1 MDRTLYNASGCKDK
15 TAHDAIC
22 SASKPQTQV
31 FRSDWTR
38 RDNEADMFVKMVK
51 RLAKGFNFKLC
62 DRIRFEDPESIKRGY
77 DPECWNSLT
86 AHYYRSPVDWEN
98 YRVPGQMNIEDFLDM
113 GGGDNGDKKDMP

>member
-38 RDNEADMFVKMVK
+38 RDNEADLFVKDGEDVWQK
-51 RLAKGFNFKLC
+51 DSILNFATEFDL
-62 DRIRFEDPESIKRGY
+62 RIRKQERNICEVWHGYREKSTIRSTDKRG
-77 DPECWNSLT
+77 N
-86 AHYYRSPVDWEN
+86 
-98 YRVPGQMNIEDFLDM
+98 
-113 GGGDNGDKKDMP
+113 

>member
-62 DRIRFEDPESIKRGY
+62 DRIRFEDPETGKKYCEVWHGHREKSTIRSTDKRG
-77 DPECWNSLT
+77 N
-86 AHYYRSPVDWEN
+86 
-98 YRVPGQMNIEDFLDM
+98 
-113 GGGDNGDKKDMP
+113 

>member
-51 RLAKGFNFKLC
+51 RLAKGFNFK
-62 DRIRFEDPESIKRGY
+62 PVSY
-77 DPECWNSLT
+77 THLT
-86 AHYYRSPVDWEN
+86 LPTNREV
-98 YRVPGQMNIEDFLDM
+98 
-113 GGGDNGDKKDMP
+113 